1 MFAYCILKKVIPGT
15 SKTNC
20 SQYHYLLIAFFFNLF
35 TGIHKFHLS
44 SIGPY
49 EFPSDIDIILLVVT
63 RWKDLDNRLAIRKS
77 WGRIARS
84 QTNFKFKLLF
94 VMNFDKYANVL
105 HHMKIHKEN
114 RKYKDL
120 IITKVVDNYKTV
132 GKVLQKF
139 FEIIKVL

>member
-1 MFAYCILKKVIPGT
+1 MVISNVPVG
-15 SKTNC
+15 
-20 SQYHYLLIAFFFNLF
+20 FNL
-35 TGIHKFHLS
+35 T
-44 SIGPY
+44 
-49 EFPSDIDIILLVVT
+49 DIDIILLVVT
-63 RWKDLDNRLAIRKS
+63 RWKDIDNRLAIRKS
-77 WGRIARS
+77 WGRIERS

-139 FEIIKVL
+139 LVCLEKNH